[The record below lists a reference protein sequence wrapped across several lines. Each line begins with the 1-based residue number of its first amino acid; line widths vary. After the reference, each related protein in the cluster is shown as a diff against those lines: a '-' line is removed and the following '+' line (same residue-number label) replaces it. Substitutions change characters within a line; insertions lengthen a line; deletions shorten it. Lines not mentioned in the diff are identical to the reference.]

1 VARSTEIKGA
11 SQEYLP
17 RPLLPL
23 RDVAQK
29 GSSVLPV
36 LVTHAK
42 RIGTCLVRLRDCIER
57 LMHSGTTRLA
67 CFEEHSV
74 TQLALT
80 IGVPFASANN
90 TLRLGLR

>member
-57 LMHSGTTRLA
+57 
-67 CFEEHSV
+67 
-74 TQLALT
+74 
-80 IGVPFASANN
+80 
-90 TLRLGLR
+90 